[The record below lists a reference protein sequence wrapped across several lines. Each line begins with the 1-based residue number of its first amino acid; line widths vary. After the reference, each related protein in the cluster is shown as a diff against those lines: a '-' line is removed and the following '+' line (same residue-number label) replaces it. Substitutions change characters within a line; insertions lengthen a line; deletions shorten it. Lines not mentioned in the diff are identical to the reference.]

1 MWPRDNGR
9 CELIWDKDSLLSET
23 KMMEEQKD
31 KKDLLLVSQIGFSRV
46 FHSFLKISNSNSLY
60 VKF

>member
-1 MWPRDNGR
+1 
-9 CELIWDKDSLLSET
+9 
-23 KMMEEQKD
+23 MEEQKD

-46 FHSFLKISNSNSLY
+46 FQSFLKISNSNSLN